1 MTPDTNECAD
11 EVTPQERRKN
21 QWPLGRGE
29 TWGAIVAIMTLLGL
43 GPSVIVPWAMS
54 SYVEQVAVRVIKAHN
69 EDRASHLELFLNGPA
84 ATAIREKGAADTASD
99 HAMVAKLDNLQKSL
113 DEMRVDIFSRL
124 ARLETQFDNERKRQQ
139 K

>member
-1 MTPDTNECAD
+1 MKPDTNEHAD
-11 EVTPQERRKN
+11 EATPQERRKN

-54 SYVEQVAVRVIKAHN
+54 SYVEQVAIRVIKAHN
-69 EDRASHLELFLNGPA
+69 EDRASHLELFMNGPSA
-84 ATAIREKGAADTASD
+84 QALRDKAQADSSAD
-99 HAMVAKLDNLQKSL
+99 HAVSVKLDTLQKSL

-124 ARLETQFDNERKRQQ
+124 ARLETQFDNERKRQ